1 MEIKTWADFGALSK
15 EELDAYQPEELEAL
29 KTSIK
34 ENEDKLVLDRDEE
47 KNKLKEYGE
56 NQKIRAEKAEKGE
69 KKEEKDGYVMSEKD
83 IFALSKAN
91 IEEEDL
97 DEIKDYAQFKKLT
110 VADALKDKTLQGILS
125 DNAEKRQSARA
136 VDIGKGGRSTT
147 ITGETLLTRAEQGQV
162 PEDDEGIDKLVNAR
176 MAQKFKKRE

>member
-15 EELDAYQPEELEAL
+15 EELDAYQPEDLEAL

-34 ENEDKLVLDRDEE
+34 ENEEKESAAKEAEKIKLT
-47 KNKLKEYGE
+47 EYGE
-56 NQKIRAEKAEKGE
+56 NQKIRAEKAEKDG
-69 KKEEKDGYVMSEKD
+69 KEEKGRYVMSEKD

-176 MAQKFKKRE
+176 MAQKLKIRE

>member
-136 VDIGKGGRSTT
+136 VDTGKGGRSSTV
-147 ITGETLLTRAEQGQV
+147 TGETLLSRAEQGQL
-162 PEDDEGIDKLVNAR
+162 PEDDEGIDKLVEAR